1 MRLRSSEEE
10 REKEEEEE
18 LGNLTTN
25 EAIVDSRLVVI

>member
-1 MRLRSSEEE
+1 MRLRSEEE